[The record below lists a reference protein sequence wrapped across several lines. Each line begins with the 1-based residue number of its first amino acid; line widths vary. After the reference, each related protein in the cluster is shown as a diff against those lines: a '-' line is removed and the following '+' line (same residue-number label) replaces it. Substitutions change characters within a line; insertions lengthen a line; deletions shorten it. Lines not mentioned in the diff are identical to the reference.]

1 MSHIEWI
8 WSLMHGCAGKVIDKQ
23 SLWGQ
28 VVYKVWL
35 PDKDVVVTLAGDQ
48 LKPLG
53 EQSAV
58 SVEQIKYIATAAKI
72 ADAISRENI
81 LLAPIES
88 AVIPLPHQINV
99 LSKAING
106 DQVRYLLAD
115 EVGLGKTIEAGL
127 IIKELKLRGL
137 LKRVL
142 ILTPSGL
149 TNQWVSE
156 MQVHFSEEFIK
167 IDPGVFSVAE
177 NLFKTDNLWTVHDQ
191 VICSMDTV
199 KPMDRRRG
207 WSQERVAAYNKQ
219 RFEDMVTAGWDMII
233 VDEAHRLGGS
243 SDSVARYKLGKA
255 LSDAAP
261 YMLLLSATPHQ
272 GKTDGF
278 YRLMNILEHDDF
290 PDQQSVTRERVQPYV
305 VRTEK
310 RNAID
315 HNGEKLFNP
324 RNTQLVP
331 IEWKPQHS
339 KQKLL
344 YDAVTEYVRQGYNQ
358 AVLEKKSYIG
368 FLMILMQR
376 LIASSTRAIRT
387 TLEKRLEVL
396 QAQSSNSY
404 LFPELENDDFADMDD
419 QDLINALAEMR
430 TEALKNERQEVAILL
445 KAAHEC
451 EQVETD
457 AKAEVLLEWIYKLQ
471 QKESDPDLK
480 VLIFTSFLPTQD
492 MLTEF
497 LESRGMSVVCLN
509 GSMGIDDR
517 QKAQKDF
524 AKNRQIMISTE
535 AGGEGLN
542 LQFCHVVINYDLPWN
557 PMKIEQRI
565 GRVDRIGQK
574 KDVCAI
580 NFVFEDTVEYRVREV
595 LEQKLQVIF
604 DEFGVD
610 KTSDVL
616 DSLQAGKMFD
626 DVYINSIVNPNEL
639 DKNVSK
645 LVNDIRIQVEVE
657 KSSQSLFDSTDK
669 LNIEQ
674 SKRIMNHPL
683 PHWVEQ
689 MTINYLNSNGGKVAG
704 KKGVYN
710 ISWPDG
716 HTLEDVV
723 FNSEASEKVPGSTHL
738 TLEDSRIRKLIQ
750 KFSDWANRTHIPSL
764 RLGNISKGIEGL
776 WTLWQVG
783 IGRDAIKDKRII
795 PCFIHSDGRVLQ
807 PTAMKIWD
815 ILLIDNNFEL
825 GDRTE
830 FSIDRIEGKAQD
842 MAKSLF
848 EDLVNANNQLV
859 EKQKIK
865 GEYSFSA
872 RHRVISNIGLPEV
885 KNYRLNK
892 LEESY
897 KKWKCDIE
905 KQSLVVPELKLLLA
919 LFIEDKR

>member
-1 MSHIEWI
+1 MDNWQYSTIHNKP
-8 WSLMHGCAGKVIDKQ
+8 CRVINKQ
-23 SLWGQ
+23 SLWGE

-35 PDKDVVVTLAGDQ
+35 PDEDVVATLTEDQ
-48 LKPLG
+48 LKPLDG
-53 EQSAV
+53 QATV
-58 SVEQIKYIATAAKI
+58 SIEQIKYIATAAKI

-99 LSKAING
+99 LSKAISGN
-106 DQVRYLLAD
+106 QVRYLLAD

-142 ILTPSGL
+142 VLTPSGL

-156 MQVHFSEEFIK
+156 MRVHFSEEFIK

-191 VICSMDTV
+191 VICSMDSV

-207 WSQERVAAYNKQ
+207 WSHERVAAYNKQ

-290 PDQQSVTRERVQPYV
+290 PDQQSVTRERVQSYV

-358 AVLEKKSYIG
+358 AVLEKKSYVG

-387 TLEKRLEVL
+387 TLEKRLDVL
-396 QAQSSNSY
+396 QEQSSNSY

-419 QDLINALAEMR
+419 QDIINALAEMR
-430 TEALKNERQEVAILL
+430 TQALKNERQEVAILL
-445 KAAHEC
+445 KATKEC
-451 EQVETD
+451 EQTETD
-457 AKAEVLLEWIYKLQ
+457 AKAETLLEWIYKLQ

-509 GSMGIDDR
+509 GSMSIDDR

-524 AKNRQIMISTE
+524 AKNRQIMVSTE

-542 LQFCHVVINYDLPWN
+542 LQFCHIVINYDLPWN

-574 KDVCAI
+574 KDVYAI

-595 LEQKLQVIF
+595 LEQKLQVIY
-604 DEFGVD
+604 DEFGID

-626 DVYINSIVNPNEL
+626 DVYINSIVNPDQL
-639 DKNVSK
+639 DKNVSN

-657 KSSQSLFDSTDK
+657 KSSQSLLDSTGK
-669 LNIEQ
+669 LDVEQ

-689 MTINYLNSNGGKVAG
+689 MTINYLNSNGGKVAS

-723 FNSEASEKVPGSTHL
+723 FNSEASEKAPGSTHL
-738 TLEDSRIRKLIQ
+738 TLEDSRVRKLVQ

-764 RLGNISKGIEGL
+764 RLGDISQGIEGL
-776 WTLWQVG
+776 WALWQIG

-795 PCFIHSDGRVLQ
+795 PCFIHSDGRALQ

-815 ILLIDNNFEL
+815 ILLIDSNFEL
-825 GDRTE
+825 GDRAE
-830 FSIDRIEGKAQD
+830 FSIDGIEGRAQD

-848 EDLVNANNQLV
+848 EELVNANNQLV

-865 GEYSFSA
+865 DEYSFSA
-872 RHRVISNIGLPEV
+872 RRQANI
-885 KNYRLNK
+885 NI
-892 LEESY
+892 
-897 KKWKCDIE
+897 C
-905 KQSLVVPELKLLLA
+905 
-919 LFIEDKR
+919 

>member
-1 MSHIEWI
+1 MKFFYSIIHNKP
-8 WSLMHGCAGKVIDKQ
+8 CRVIDTQ

-35 PDKDVVVTLAGDQ
+35 PDEDVVATLTEDQ
-48 LKPLG
+48 LRPLE

-58 SVEQIKYIATAAKI
+58 SIEQIKYIATAAKI

-99 LSKAING
+99 LSKAISG

-142 ILTPSGL
+142 VLTPSGL

-156 MQVHFSEEFIK
+156 MRVHFSEEFIK

-191 VICSMDTV
+191 VICSMDSV

-207 WSQERVAAYNKQ
+207 WSHEQVAAYNKQ

-331 IEWKPQHS
+331 IEWKQQHS

-358 AVLEKKSYIG
+358 AIVEKKSYVG

-387 TLEKRLEVL
+387 TLEKRLDVL

-404 LFPELENDDFADMDD
+404 LFPELENDAFAEMDD
-419 QDLINALAEMR
+419 QDIINALTEMR
-430 TEALKNERQEVAILL
+430 TQALKNERQEVAILL
-445 KAAHEC
+445 KAAQEC
-451 EQVETD
+451 EQTETD
-457 AKAEVLLEWIYKLQ
+457 AKAETLLEWIYKLQ

-509 GSMGIDDR
+509 GSMSINDR

-524 AKNRQIMISTE
+524 AKNRQIMVSTE

-542 LQFCHVVINYDLPWN
+542 LQFCHIVINYDLPWN

-595 LEQKLQVIF
+595 LEQKLQVIL

-626 DVYINSIVNPNEL
+626 DVYINSIVNPDQL
-639 DKNVSK
+639 DKNISK

-657 KSSQSLFDSTDK
+657 KSSQSLLDSTGK
-669 LNIEQ
+669 LDVEQ

-689 MTINYLNSNGGKVAG
+689 MTINYLNSNGGKVAS
-704 KKGVYN
+704 KKGIYDL
-710 ISWPDG
+710 SWPDG

-723 FNSEASEKVPGSTHL
+723 FNSEASEKAPGSTHL
-738 TLEDSRIRKLIQ
+738 TLEDSRVRKLVQ

-764 RLGNISKGIEGL
+764 RLGDISQGIEGL
-776 WTLWQVG
+776 WTLWQIG
-783 IGRDAIKDKRII
+783 IGRNAIKDKRII
-795 PCFIHSDGRVLQ
+795 PCFIHSDGRALQ

-815 ILLIDNNFEL
+815 ILLIDSNFEL
-825 GDRTE
+825 GDRAE
-830 FSIDRIEGKAQD
+830 FSIDGIEERAQD
-842 MAKSLF
+842 IAKSLF

-859 EKQKIK
+859 EKQKTK

-872 RHRVISNIGLPEV
+872 RRRVISNIGLPEV
-885 KNYRLNK
+885 RNYRLNK
-892 LEESY
+892 LEENY

-919 LFIEDKR
+919 LHIEDKF

>member
-1 MSHIEWI
+1 MISENYYSSVHNKP
-8 WSLMHGCAGKVIDKQ
+8 CRVINKQ

-35 PDKDVVVTLAGDQ
+35 PDEDIVATLTEDQ
-48 LKPLG
+48 LRPLR

-58 SVEQIKYIATAAKI
+58 CIEQIKYIATAAKI

-99 LSKAING
+99 LSKAISG

-142 ILTPSGL
+142 VLTPSGL

-191 VICSMDTV
+191 VVCSMDSV

-207 WSQERVAAYNKQ
+207 WSHERVAAYNKQ

-315 HNGEKLFNP
+315 YNGEKLFNP

-331 IEWKPQHS
+331 IKWKPQHS

-358 AVLEKKSYIG
+358 AILEKKSYVG

-387 TLEKRLEVL
+387 TLEKRLDVL
-396 QAQSSNSY
+396 QAQSSNIY

-419 QDLINALAEMR
+419 QDIINALAEMR
-430 TEALKNERQEVAILL
+430 TQALKNERQEVGILL
-445 KAAHEC
+445 KAAKEC

-457 AKAEVLLEWIYKLQ
+457 AKAETLLEWIYKLQ

-492 MLTEF
+492 MLKEF

-509 GSMGIDDR
+509 GSMSIDDR

-524 AKNRQIMISTE
+524 AKNRQIMVSTE

-542 LQFCHVVINYDLPWN
+542 LQFCHIVINYDLPWN

-574 KDVCAI
+574 KNVCAI

-595 LEQKLQVIF
+595 LEQKLQVIY
-604 DEFGVD
+604 DEFGID

-626 DVYINSIVNPNEL
+626 DVYINSIVNPEQL
-639 DKNVSK
+639 GKNVSK

-657 KSSQSLFDSTDK
+657 KSSQSLFDSTCK
-669 LNIEQ
+669 LNVEQ
-674 SKRIMNHPL
+674 SNRIMNHPL

-689 MTINYLNSNGGKVAG
+689 MTINYLNSNGGKVVS
-704 KKGVYN
+704 KKSIYDL
-710 ISWPDG
+710 SWPDG
-716 HTLEDVV
+716 HTIEDVV
-723 FNSEASEKVPGSTHL
+723 FNSEASEKAPGSTHL
-738 TLEDSRIRKLIQ
+738 TLEDSRVRKLIQ

-764 RLGNISKGIEGL
+764 SLGDISQGIEGL
-776 WTLWQVG
+776 WTLWQIG
-783 IGRDAIKDKRII
+783 IGRNAIKDKRII
-795 PCFIHSDGRVLQ
+795 PCFIHSDGRALQ

-815 ILLIDNNFEL
+815 ILLIDSNFEL

-830 FSIDRIEGKAQD
+830 FSIDGIEEMAQD

-859 EKQKIK
+859 EKQKTK

-872 RHRVISNIGLPEV
+872 RRRVISNIGLPEV
-885 KNYRLNK
+885 RNYRLNK
-892 LEESY
+892 LEENY

-919 LFIEDKR
+919 LHIEDKC